1 MENMVER
8 NDSSA
13 IGPPLS
19 RAELL
24 RHAGVAGFSIAGG
37 AALLAACGGG
47 DDSDAAGSSIVGG
60 TQSTAVAEP
69 LAGTIHMINYPDWM
83 GKTEVKRFQQL
94 NPDVTVKEIVLQSGT
109 AAGTVLA
116 IRQNPDAY
124 DMLLADQAL
133 VEQLDQGGL
142 LAALD
147 FSQIPNIQFV
157 DEKFRTDYPKG
168 IPTDYGK
175 IGFGYRSDL
184 VAETPTTWADFW
196 QLAPQYSGKVT
207 LLNNERDVFGAAL
220 KYLGYSGNTT
230 SEDELNQAKDAVI
243 AIKPDLLAFVG
254 IDVGKNLVKGSAVMA
269 QSFDF
274 DIAFAQGDEPSIEW
288 VAPEDGLMGYVEG
301 WVPVKDTDVLDEVHA
316 FMDFHLDPKNY
327 AEFINT
333 TGAAFV
339 EPDAAQ
345 YISKSIVDSP
355 ITAFDQEV
363 VQRVEFY
370 TFLGEAAGAWARA
383 WDEVQAA

>member
-1 MENMVER
+1 MENRVRPCDEAL
-8 NDSSA
+8 DGA
-13 IGPPLS
+13 TIS
-19 RAELL
+19 RVELL
-24 RHAGVAGFSIAGG
+24 RRAGLAGLSISAGSV
-37 AALLAACGGG
+37 LLAACGG
-47 DDSDAAGSSIVGG
+47 DDDTAAVDTGGSA
-60 TQSTAVAEP
+60 QTAATPEP
-69 LAGTIHMINYPDWM
+69 LAGTINMINYPNWM
-83 GKTEVKRFQQL
+83 GKTEVKRFQQE
-94 NPDVTVKEIVLQSGT
+94 NPDVTVKEHVLQTGT

-116 IRQNPDAY
+116 VKQNPEAY
-124 DMLLADQAL
+124 DMLLADQPL

-142 LAALD
+142 LAELNFAN
-147 FSQIPNIQFV
+147 IPNLEYV
-157 DEKFRTDYPKG
+157 DAKFRTDYPKG

-196 QLAPQYSGKVT
+196 SLAPQYSGKVT

-220 KYLGYSGNTT
+220 KYLGFSGNKTDE
-230 SEDELNQAKDAVI
+230 SELEQAKEAVI
-243 AIKPDLLAFVG
+243 AIKPDLLAFIG
-254 IDVGKNLVKGSAVMA
+254 IDVGKNLVKGAAVMA

-274 DIAFAQGDEPSIEW
+274 DIAFAQADEPTIEW

-301 WVPVKDTDVLDEVHA
+301 WVAVKDTDVLDEVHA
-316 FMDFHLDPKNY
+316 FMDFHLDPENY

-345 YISKSIVDSP
+345 YIDKSIVESP
-355 ITAFDQEV
+355 ITAFDAEV
-363 VQRVEFY
+363 VERVEFY
-370 TFLGEAAGAWARA
+370 TFLGEAAGEWARA